1 MPRRQPSYLCSG
13 TAAERRLSHRSA
25 LPRGQVCKITEGL
38 QLVKSPCR
46 CGQRDSINDHSILM
60 CLLCQRMG
68 AAGRNYRGKIGIEKG
83 NGRHEETR
91 TPDLY
96 RVKRLSKIGRDE
108 QAVAEVVGPSATYTP
123 AHRTAVGTNCTQLA
137 PVSWG
142 W

>member
-96 RVKRLSKIGRDE
+96 RVKNFSSIGSDE
-108 QAVAEVVGPSATYTP
+108 QKLAELAIPSSTYTETT
-123 AHRTAVGTNCTQLA
+123 R
-137 PVSWG
+137 
-142 W
+142 